1 MNTPSPIESIP
12 PRKDHFWKIISGFI
26 LIVICL
32 RLWVIDPFLV
42 NGSSMQPTYESSD
55 YIIVDKVSYQMNE
68 PQRGDVVVFDAPT
81 NDGRF
86 FIKRVIG
93 LPGERVLVNAEQVTI
108 FNDAHPEGFLL
119 NEPYIFF
126 QSDRVADKT
135 LASDEYFVMGDNR
148 KVSLDSRMW
157 GALKKDAIV
166 GKAFLRLIPIT
177 DMGIYPG
184 SLEEFEGVTYPETKA
199 HTPVE
204 TPAQTEASQQ

>member
-1 MNTPSPIESIP
+1 
-12 PRKDHFWKIISGFI
+12 
-26 LIVICL
+26 
-32 RLWVIDPFLV
+32 
-42 NGSSMQPTYESSD
+42 
-55 YIIVDKVSYQMNE
+55 
-68 PQRGDVVVFDAPT
+68 VFDAPT

-199 HTPVE
+199 N
-204 TPAQTEASQQ
+204 TPAETSAQAEASQQ

>member
-1 MNTPSPIESIP
+1 MNTPSSIESTS
-12 PRKDHFWKIISGFI
+12 PRKDHFWKIMGGFV

-42 NGSSMQPTYESSD
+42 NGSSMQPTYKSSD
-55 YIIVDKVSYQMNE
+55 YIIVDKISYQMGE

-81 NDGRF
+81 NDGRY

-93 LPGERVLVNAEQVTI
+93 LPGERVLVNAEEVTI
-108 FNDAHPEGFLL
+108 FNTAHPNGFVL

-126 QSDRVADKT
+126 QSDRVADTT
-135 LASDEYFVMGDNR
+135 LGPNEYFVMGDNR

-166 GKAFLRLIPIT
+166 GKAFLRLIPVT
-177 DMGIYPG
+177 HMGIYPG
-184 SLEEFEGVTYPETKA
+184 SLEEFEGVTYPETEA
-199 HTPVE
+199 QPPAEIPAPTE
-204 TPAQTEASQQ
+204 TL